1 MKKVSIYSIIALFSG
16 LFIVLFIFFK
26 LLSVYLGNNPLNNSQ
41 SIKASYVS
49 FFPEGWA
56 FFTKT
61 SKDPKIHIFSVKG
74 NKIEYL
80 NLRNFS
86 SEYYFGI
93 SRHNRVLNVEIG
105 NITQRIKEDS
115 VKSFTITTKSELHI
129 LDGIKADTLQYSDLV
144 MDKKSIKDFN
154 GKYLISLEFLP
165 PWPLL
170 NQSPDYPSKFVIF
183 PINIITK

>member
-1 MKKVSIYSIIALFSG
+1 MKKISIYSIIALFSG
-16 LFIVLFIFFK
+16 LFVVLFIFFK

-74 NKIEYL
+74 NKIKYL

-93 SRHNRVLNVEIG
+93 SRHNRVLNIEIG
-105 NITQRIKEDS
+105 NIIQRIKEDS
-115 VKSFTITTKSELHI
+115 VKSFTIAAKSELNI
-129 LDGIKADTLQYSDLV
+129 LDRVKSDTLHYSNIIIDN
-144 MDKKSIKDFN
+144 KSIKNFN
-154 GKYLISLEFLP
+154 GKYLISLEIIP
-165 PWPLL
+165 PWSLL
-170 NQSPDYPSKFVIF
+170 NQSPEYPSKFVVF
-183 PINIITK
+183 PINLIRK